1 MNRKLSFAALAFFMV
16 AALVAA
22 FCVNAIIVRNV
33 GAQSFDTCITDE
45 GGAASLRFNSS
56 SGDYMFCAG
65 GKTFTG
71 TGSVTKIGKVI
82 TLQHDS
88 ADRRLAASVNTGTRT
103 GSGIFQSPVGKTV
116 GSISDRNTADSSC
129 QCR

>member
-1 MNRKLSFAALAFFMV
+1 MKRKFLYAILSLI
-16 AALVAA
+16 LVSM
-22 FCVNAIIVRNV
+22 AIIGV
-33 GAQSFDTCITDE
+33 GVSGRDVAAQSFDTCITDDAS
-45 GGAASLRFNSS
+45 GASLKFNSDN
-56 SGDYMFCAG
+56 GDYTFCAG

-82 TLQHDS
+82 TLKHDA
-88 ADRRLAASVNTGTRT
+88 ADRRLAASVNQGTRT
-103 GSGIFQSPVGKTV
+103 GSGLIQSPVGKTV

>member
-1 MNRKLSFAALAFFMV
+1 MNRKLFAILSLILVSVAVTGVGFFV
-16 AALVAA
+16 RDAA
-22 FCVNAIIVRNV
+22 
-33 GAQSFDTCITDE
+33 AQNFDTCMTDD
-45 GGAASLRFNSS
+45 GSGASLRFNSGN
-56 SGDYMFCAG
+56 GDYTFCAG

-82 TLQHDS
+82 TLQHNS

-103 GSGIFQSPVGKTV
+103 ASGMIQSPVGKTV
-116 GSISDRNTADSSC
+116 GSISDRNTSDSTC